1 MREGT
6 GRAEGQEVV
15 VAEELGPPAAV
26 TGTAHAGLAARLASQ
41 VAEALWLPGGIEAA
55 EQAARVAAALAA
67 LKGLAPRDELEGMLG
82 VQMVAVHGAAMEC
95 LRRAAGGQADAAG
108 RAAELRQAG
117 RLIAL
122 YAKQV
127 EALNRHRGRGSQT
140 VTVEHVQVRGGKTVM
155 RQINQE
161 RR

>member
-1 MREGT
+1 MSEGT
-6 GRAEGQEVV
+6 ERAGRQEVV
-15 VAEELGPPAAV
+15 VAAEELGSPAAV
-26 TGTAHAGLAARLASQ
+26 TGTAHAGLAARLAGQ
-41 VAEALWLPGGIEAA
+41 VAEALWLPGGLEAA
-55 EQAARVAAALAA
+55 EQAARVGAALAA
-67 LKGLAPRDELEGMLG
+67 LRGLAPRAELEGMLG

-95 LRRAAGGQADAAG
+95 LRRAAQADASG